1 MLNQHARLGRE
12 VGMDERQIAIVENG
26 RVIEFEHGEMKLGER
41 IPAVM
46 CSWTARAW
54 AMWTAR

>member
-1 MLNQHARLGRE
+1 
-12 VGMDERQIAIVENG
+12 MDERQIAIVENG